1 MKLDKNISQVKE
13 MEMKLIKMMPLVFML
28 FANLANSEVLEI
40 YSWKASPGKANDMI
54 ERMQAAAKIHSDLGI
69 GVTISSLG
77 LGTALDFDYVLR
89 YDDQESWGRLKD
101 ETAASNE
108 WNNFLQEVSDKPVG
122 ELLGSFSM
130 VNHDARNM
138 ADNFTKTGQV
148 SRVFRWEPAPGAEGA
163 ASLRQRFAISKSI
176 HENLGARIETY
187 QVNEGIEGLRDMLYI
202 MIFDSHTHMSEVF
215 AAIGQSS
222 EWQMHQN
229 AGANSKYQTTL
240 KRRLIF
246 TTAANY

>member
-1 MKLDKNISQVKE
+1 MDHLSIGRSSKKILNKPRKWE
-13 MEMKLIKMMPLVFML
+13 LKLIKIMPLVFMF

-40 YSWKASPGKANDMI
+40 YSWKASPGKANDMM

-101 ETAASNE
+101 ATAASNE
-108 WNNFLQEVSDKPVG
+108 WNGFLQEVSDKPVG
-122 ELLGSFSM
+122 ELLGTFSM

-176 HENLGARIETY
+176 HENLGCADR
-187 QVNEGIEGLRDMLYI
+187 NLP
-202 MIFDSHTHMSEVF
+202 
-215 AAIGQSS
+215 
-222 EWQMHQN
+222 
-229 AGANSKYQTTL
+229 SK
-240 KRRLIF
+240 
-246 TTAANY
+246 